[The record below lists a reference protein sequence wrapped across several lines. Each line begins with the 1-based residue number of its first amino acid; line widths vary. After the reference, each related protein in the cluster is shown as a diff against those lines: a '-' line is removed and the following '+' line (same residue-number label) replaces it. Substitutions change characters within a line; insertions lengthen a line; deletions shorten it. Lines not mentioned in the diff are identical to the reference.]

1 MREYRI
7 LLCTLVLL
15 LMTACGAKEQEA
27 AVPVRTETA
36 AEQPVATAE
45 VPAEDLEA
53 ESSTA
58 GPDNYVGFYTNGS
71 YDTVEIRKEG
81 EGYSMSVD
89 LYRLTSLNEGTVS
102 TSEEGLV
109 FHTIDAAGNP
119 MTVSFYRNGETYEL
133 RIDEST
139 WELLAPGTVISG
151 LVKGSEL
158 AIGYPDD

>member
-1 MREYRI
+1 MRKYRI
-7 LLCTLVLL
+7 LLYILALV
-15 LMTACGAKEQEA
+15 LMTACGVKEQEA
-27 AVPVRTETA
+27 TTPVQTE
-36 AEQPVATAE
+36 VATERPAEE
-45 VPAEDLEA
+45 VPAEASETKDTTADL
-53 ESSTA
+53 
-58 GPDNYVGFYTNGS
+58 DDYIGFYTNGS

-81 EGYSMSVD
+81 EGYSMSID

-102 TSEEGLV
+102 ASEEGIV

-139 WELLAPGTVISG
+139 WELLATGTVISG